1 MYESHFGIS
10 APPFQLSPD
19 PSFYFDSK
27 GHHHAR
33 EELRR
38 GLAEPGGFVVISG
51 EIGAG
56 KTTLIRTLLAELDG
70 SMLVVGQVLS
80 TQLDDDDLLRAIVIT
95 FGIASEASEPAALH
109 AALEAY
115 LAALTREGR
124 RAVLIVDEA
133 QNLHVSAFQMLV
145 GLEQGGAAGR
155 PALKLC
161 LVGQPELRQIV
172 QSGDLVHLRERIS
185 VACHIGPLGVDET
198 GAYIRHRLEKVGWKG
213 VPSFEPGAFEEIH
226 RWTGGIPRRVN
237 LLCNRL
243 MLSRF
248 LTQETRIDAE
258 TVAGTATDLRAEMG
272 DTSLPPP
279 APRVAAPAA
288 PASPPAPPPPLAPP
302 VPVPTPP
309 ATPVAPPARA
319 VAAPP
324 DIVLEPP
331 AQPSPAVRREPPVLT
346 SVVLQGDARP
356 LLLVAGSQADHLQAA
371 ALLRAIAARTDLP
384 VCLLVRAYAN
394 NAYERNREMFAG
406 LDIDGRI
413 VSLGIGGGTYAGRAA
428 ELMQRFEFVADHCL
442 PAAVVVFDGSDAAL
456 SCGLVASRR
465 SIPVVHVGAGL
476 RVRGQP
482 GAADITRKLTDQ
494 LADVLYTSD
503 VEASERLV
511 QEGLARDRIA
521 FVGNLQVDAL
531 QVALRS
537 SMSGGPRERAGLPM
551 EYLSDRNGY
560 GVVVLDAPA
569 NVNDR
574 QTMAELLAILRE
586 VSRDV
591 PLVWPMHTRT
601 REQLVKFKLDAT
613 MRGERI
619 ACLAEQGY
627 VSFVQLLANA
637 TCVLTDSWHVQE
649 EATALGLPCLALG
662 SESERP
668 IASAIGSTVAVGR
681 NKAIAT
687 RTIWDCIFNGGRR
700 GTVPDQWDG
709 QTGARIAEHLALWLR
724 AAAPRTGEAP
734 AALSRVS

>member
-10 APPFQLSPD
+10 GPPFQLSPD

-27 GHHHAR
+27 GHHEVR
-33 EELRR
+33 DSLRQS
-38 GLAEPGGFVVISG
+38 LEDESGFVVISG

-56 KTTLIRTLLAELDG
+56 KTTLIRTLLAELDP
-70 SMLVVGQVLS
+70 SRLVVGQVLS
-80 TQLDDDDLLRAIVIT
+80 TQLEADDLLRAIVIT
-95 FGIASEASEPAALH
+95 FGIPGTPPDAPAMLR
-109 AALEAY
+109 ALESH
-115 LAALTREGR
+115 LASLTREGR

-133 QNLHVSAFQMLV
+133 QNLHVSAFEMLV
-145 GLEQGGAAGR
+145 QLEKGGAAGR

-161 LVGQPELRQIV
+161 LVGQPELRDILK
-172 QSGDLVHLRERIS
+172 SAPLVALRDRVS
-185 VACHIGPLGVDET
+185 VSCHIGPLGVEET
-198 GAYIRHRLEKVGWKG
+198 GAYIQHRLRKVGWTG
-213 VPSFEPGAFEEIH
+213 IPSFESAAFEEIH

-248 LTQETRIDAE
+248 LTQQTRIDVQ
-258 TVAGTATDLRAEMG
+258 TVTSTAADLRAEMG
-272 DTSLPPP
+272 DTSSPPP
-279 APRVAAPAA
+279 VATPRSAV
-288 PASPPAPPPPLAPP
+288 ASPPAQIAAAEQASAGPAGAVAVASNSDTPVSRTGAAAAARRDPPL
-302 VPVPTPP
+302 
-309 ATPVAPPARA
+309 
-319 VAAPP
+319 
-324 DIVLEPP
+324 
-331 AQPSPAVRREPPVLT
+331 LT
-346 SVVLQGDARP
+346 SVVPQGDARP
-356 LLLVAGSQADHLQAA
+356 LVFVAASQADHLQVA
-371 ALLRAIAARTDLP
+371 ALLRAIAARNDLP

-394 NAYERNREMFAG
+394 NAFERNREMFAG

-413 VSLGIGGGTYAGRAA
+413 VPLGIGGGTYAGRAA
-428 ELMQRFEFVADHCL
+428 ELMQRFEFVADQCQ

-503 VEASERLV
+503 IEASERLV
-511 QEGLARDRIA
+511 REGTARDRVA

-531 QVALRS
+531 QIALRS
-537 SMSGGPRERAGLPM
+537 SIAGGPRERAGLPA

-574 QTMAELLAILRE
+574 QTMSELVAILRE

-591 PLVWPMHTRT
+591 PLVWPMHTRM

-613 MRGERI
+613 MRGERV

-668 IASAIGSTVAVGR
+668 IASAVGSTIAVGR

-687 RTIWDCIFNGGRR
+687 RTIWDCIFNGGKR
-700 GTVPDQWDG
+700 GSVPDQWDG
-709 QTGARIAEHLALWLR
+709 QTGARIADHLALWLR
-724 AAAPRTGEAP
+724 AAAPRAAPEAD
-734 AALSRVS
+734 ALSRVS

>member
-19 PSFYFDSK
+19 PSFYFDST

-38 GLAEPGGFVVISG
+38 GLSEPSGFVVISG

-56 KTTLIRTLLAELDG
+56 KTTLTRTLLTELDPTQ
-70 SMLVVGQVLS
+70 LVVGQVLS
-80 TQLDDDDLLRAIVIT
+80 TQLEADDLLRAIVIG
-95 FGIASEASEPAALH
+95 FGIPADQADAQVLRE
-109 AALEAY
+109 ALESQ
-115 LAALTREGR
+115 LARWTHEGR
-124 RAVLIVDEA
+124 RAVLVIDEA
-133 QNLHVSAFQMLV
+133 QNLHVSAFRMLV
-145 GLEQGGAAGR
+145 ELEKGGAAGR

-161 LVGQPELRQIV
+161 LVGQPELRDIV
-172 QSGDLVHLRERIS
+172 RSADLVELHDHIG
-185 VACHIGPLGVDET
+185 VACHIGPLRVEET
-198 GAYIRHRLEKVGWKG
+198 GAYIRHRLAKVGWKG
-213 VPSFEPGAFEEIH
+213 SPTFEAGAFEEIH
-226 RWTGGIPRRVN
+226 RWTHGIPRRVN

-248 LTQETRIDAE
+248 LTQQTRIDVE
-258 TVAGTATDLRAEMG
+258 TVASTAADLRAEIG

-279 APRVAAPAA
+279 APRPA
-288 PASPPAPPPPLAPP
+288 
-302 VPVPTPP
+302 
-309 ATPVAPPARA
+309 A

-324 DIVLEPP
+324 PDILLELPITAPAVQRPAPSPDCDTPPP
-331 AQPSPAVRREPPVLT
+331 APGAPATQTEARPAVKREPPVLT

-371 ALLRAIAARTDLP
+371 ALLRAFSARNDLP

-394 NAYERNREMFAG
+394 NAFDRNREMFAG

-413 VSLGIGGGTYAGRAA
+413 VALGIAGGTYAGRAA
-428 ELMQRFEFVADHCL
+428 ELMQRFEFVVDHCM

-465 SIPVVHVGAGL
+465 AIPVVQVGAGL

-494 LADVLYTSD
+494 LSDVLYTSE

-511 QEGLARDRIA
+511 QEGMARDRIA

-531 QVALRS
+531 QIALRS
-537 SMSGGPRERAGLPM
+537 SLAGGPRERVGLPS

-560 GVVVLDAPA
+560 GVVAIDAPV

-574 QTMAELLAILRE
+574 QTMSDLVTILRE

-591 PLVWPMHTRT
+591 PLVWPMHSRT
-601 REQLVKFKLDAT
+601 REQLVTFKLDAT
-613 MRGERI
+613 MRGERL
-619 ACLAEQGY
+619 ACLAEQNY

-637 TCVLTDSWHVQE
+637 TCILTDSWHVQE
-649 EATALGLPCLALG
+649 EATALGIPCLALG

-687 RTIWDCIFNGGRR
+687 RTIWDCIFNGGKR

-709 QTGARIAEHLALWLR
+709 QAGARIAEHLAFWLR
-724 AAAPRTGEAP
+724 AAQQRAP
-734 AALSRVS
+734 AAAPVSRVS

>member
-19 PSFYFDSK
+19 PSFYFDST

-38 GLAEPGGFVVISG
+38 GLSEPSGFVVISG

-56 KTTLIRTLLAELDG
+56 KTTLTRTLLTELDPTQ
-70 SMLVVGQVLS
+70 LVVGQVLS
-80 TQLDDDDLLRAIVIT
+80 TQLEADDLLRAIVIG
-95 FGIASEASEPAALH
+95 FGIPADQADAQVLRE
-109 AALEAY
+109 ALESQ
-115 LAALTREGR
+115 LARWTHEGR
-124 RAVLIVDEA
+124 RAVLVIDEA
-133 QNLHVSAFQMLV
+133 QNLHVSAFRMLV
-145 GLEQGGAAGR
+145 ELEKGGAAGR

-161 LVGQPELRQIV
+161 LVGQPELRDIV
-172 QSGDLVHLRERIS
+172 RSADLVELHDRIG
-185 VACHIGPLGVDET
+185 VACHIGPLRVEET
-198 GAYIRHRLEKVGWKG
+198 GAYIRHRLAKVGWKG
-213 VPSFEPGAFEEIH
+213 SPTFEAGAFEEIH
-226 RWTGGIPRRVN
+226 RWTHGIPRRVN

-248 LTQETRIDAE
+248 LTQQTRIDVE
-258 TVAGTATDLRAEMG
+258 TVASTAADLRAEIG

-279 APRVAAPAA
+279 APRPA
-288 PASPPAPPPPLAPP
+288 
-302 VPVPTPP
+302 
-309 ATPVAPPARA
+309 A

-324 DIVLEPP
+324 PDILLELPITAPAVQRPAPSPDCDTPPP
-331 AQPSPAVRREPPVLT
+331 APGAPATQTEARPAVKREPPVLT

-371 ALLRAIAARTDLP
+371 ALLRAFSARNDLP

-394 NAYERNREMFAG
+394 NAFDRNREMFAG

-413 VSLGIGGGTYAGRAA
+413 VALGIAGGTYAGRAA
-428 ELMQRFEFVADHCL
+428 ELMQRFEFVVDHCM

-465 SIPVVHVGAGL
+465 AIPVVQVGAGL

-494 LADVLYTSD
+494 LSDVLYTSE

-511 QEGLARDRIA
+511 QEGMARDRIA

-531 QVALRS
+531 QIALRS
-537 SMSGGPRERAGLPM
+537 SLAGGPRERVGLPS

-560 GVVVLDAPA
+560 GVVAIDAPV

-574 QTMAELLAILRE
+574 QTMSDLVTILRE

-591 PLVWPMHTRT
+591 PLVWPMHSRT
-601 REQLVKFKLDAT
+601 REQLVTFKLDAT
-613 MRGERI
+613 MRGERL
-619 ACLAEQGY
+619 ACLAEQNY

-637 TCVLTDSWHVQE
+637 TCILTDSWHVQE
-649 EATALGLPCLALG
+649 EATALGIPCLALG

-687 RTIWDCIFNGGRR
+687 RTIWDCIFNGGKR

-709 QTGARIAEHLALWLR
+709 QAGARIAEHLAFWLR
-724 AAAPRTGEAP
+724 AAQQRAP
-734 AALSRVS
+734 AAAPVSRVS